1 MPLRGVW
8 QTDIETL
15 GDEIARLSAE
25 NRSLQQGLG
34 IRSPASS
41 SSSAASSVAASPRD
55 RRPSASDGE
64 LEDEEEQEEP

>member
-1 MPLRGVW
+1 MW

-34 IRSPASS
+34 IRSP

-64 LEDEEEQEEP
+64 QAGEDEEEEEP

>member
-1 MPLRGVW
+1 VW

-41 SSSAASSVAASPRD
+41 SAASSVAVSPRD

-64 LEDEEEQEEP
+64 QAGEDEEEEEEI